1 VTLTAAEAIEEAKSG
16 DLRPVYVVA
25 GEERLL
31 RDEVTGALRTA
42 SLAGGIAAFNED
54 KFTAGEGDVEA
65 VIAAARTVPMMAR
78 RRFVLLRGAERW
90 GAPEEGET
98 RSCGRGTATSG
109 AGSTVPPLD
118 RLAEYAAAPADSTC
132 LVVVATKLDGRRKLA
147 LLARKQ
153 NFLVVCET
161 PDSRG
166 LPDWIVQRCAS
177 KGTPIDREVAEL
189 LAALAGPQLSSVDDA
204 IERLSLY
211 VGAGSSIDEDAVGAC
226 VARVRTADT
235 WALVDAVGARDLGR
249 ALRTLADAYD
259 PRDRGLP
266 LLGALAWSIRQLARF
281 QAALAAGE
289 STDGAARS
297 AGVFQPYRV
306 RELTV
311 KARAIRPREVERWM
325 LVLAET
331 DLALKSSRRAADA
344 ILEDMLTR
352 LCGSSAPRGD
362 RKGPPRGPPLPG
374 TPQARPI

>member
-1 VTLTAAEAIEEAKSG
+1 VTPAEALSEARRG
-16 DLRPVYVVA
+16 ALRPVYVVA

-31 RDEVTGALRTA
+31 RDEVVAALRTA
-42 SLAGGIAAFNED
+42 SLAQGVAAFNED
-54 KFTAGEGDVEA
+54 KFTAGEADIEA
-65 VIAAARTVPMMAR
+65 VLAAARTVPMMAP

-90 GAPEEGET
+90 GGGDEGEP
-98 RSCGRGTATSG
+98 RPPPKAQASG
-109 AGSTVPPLD
+109 VPPFD

-132 LVVVATKLDGRRKLA
+132 LVIVASKLDGRRKLA

-153 NFLVVCET
+153 DFLVACDP

-166 LPDWIVQRCAS
+166 LPDWIVQRCAA
-177 KGTPIDREVAEL
+177 KGNPIDRDVAEL
-189 LAALAGPQLSSVDDA
+189 LAALSGPQLSPVDDA

-211 VGAGSSIDEDAVGAC
+211 VGPGAAIDENAVGAC
-226 VARVRTADT
+226 VARIRTADT

-289 STDGAARS
+289 RPDEAARR
-297 AGVFQPYRV
+297 AGVFQPYRA
-306 RELTV
+306 RELAT
-311 KARAIRPREVERWM
+311 KARAVRPKEVERWV

-331 DLALKSSRRAADA
+331 DLALKSSRRSADA
-344 ILEDMLTR
+344 ILEEMLTR
-352 LCGSSAPRGD
+352 LCRSETRSQRPASDATSSSSRTS
-362 RKGPPRGPPLPG
+362 R
-374 TPQARPI
+374 TI